1 MLLRYVFIFS
11 LLLGLCAGTEAQQ
24 SPFAPH
30 VTTFRAI
37 VRDFDET
44 SGGYSPAWSPDGRL
58 IAYLAASDNSLWV
71 MVMDAQNPNRVARN
85 VRVSPQNSSQTSFG
99 LNQSRII
106 PRWFREMRH
115 VDWSPVAENGN
126 HRIAFVGNDG
136 GLWMVEG
143 DVTATPMKAQVTPL
157 VRSEDTQT
165 PRLFAPRWSPD
176 GKRIA
181 FVKHQPSRRES
192 SLWLLTLATR
202 KVREIFPG
210 NVVGEPVWAPNGK
223 WLTCTVREREEG
235 KPPRWDIWRISAEGE
250 EPLPL
255 TKEGMCSMPRWSPDG
270 KRMAYVCTMPPP
282 VEQDKELLKIAFFL
296 EPWRGPAAAVH
307 VRTDKGLEFNL
318 SALYVINAD
327 GTQRTSLTETTVRA
341 SAAVNEA
348 FEKVRAEFSAKN
360 SAGGNSSD
368 GSARRMLFQ
377 TVVPIAAR
385 EIHLDTEPAWSSDSK
400 RLAFVRVNFA
410 VKPGVERRCVWTI
423 DVDTKK
429 AEPLTVGGGESAP
442 LWSPQG
448 ARLLVLT
455 KRLLGLEQRESG
467 AGPPPRVRIERL
479 ESLPEIWLV
488 DLGSGNPPK

>member
-1 MLLRYVFIFS
+1 MLLRYVLLFS
-11 LLLGLCAGTEAQQ
+11 YLLGLSAAGVAQ

-44 SGGYSPAWSPDGRL
+44 SGGYSPAWSPDGKL
-58 IAYLAASDNSLWV
+58 VAYLAASDNSLWV
-71 MVMDAQNPNRVARN
+71 AVLDAQSPHRVARH
-85 VRVSPQNSSQTSFG
+85 VRVSPPNAQPPARPT
-99 LNQSRII
+99 

-126 HRIAFVGNDG
+126 YRIAFVGNDG

-143 DVTATPMKAQVTPL
+143 DVTATPLKVQVTPL
-157 VRSEDTQT
+157 VRAEDTRT
-165 PRLFAPRWSPD
+165 LRLFAPRWSPD

-181 FVKHQPSRRES
+181 FVKYQTGRREP
-192 SLWLLTLATR
+192 SLWLLTLPAR
-202 KVREIFPG
+202 KIREIFPG

-223 WLTCTVREREEG
+223 YLTCTVREREEG

-270 KRMAYVCTMPPP
+270 KRIAYVCTLPPP
-282 VEQDKELLKIAFFL
+282 AEQDNDWLNIAFFL

-307 VRTDKGLEFNL
+307 VRTDKGLVFNL
-318 SALYVINAD
+318 SALCVINAD
-327 GTQRTSLTETTVRA
+327 GTQRISLTETAVQA

-348 FEKVRAEFSAKN
+348 FDKVRAAFSAQS
-360 SAGGNSSD
+360 SAGANPSD
-368 GSARRMLFQ
+368 GSARRMLLQ
-377 TVVPIAAR
+377 TVFPLAAR
-385 EIHLDTEPAWSSDSK
+385 EIHLDTEPAWSSDGK
-400 RLAFVRVNFA
+400 RLAFVRVNFTA
-410 VKPGVERRCVWTI
+410 QPGVERRCVWTI
-423 DVDTKK
+423 DLETKQ
-429 AEPLTVGGGESAP
+429 AEPLTVGGGEFAP

-448 ARLLVLT
+448 TRLLILT
-455 KRLLGLEQRESG
+455 KRLLGLAPAR
-467 AGPPPRVRIERL
+467 ARIERL

-488 DLGSGNPPK
+488 DLSGGSPSTHPSAPQ

>member
-1 MLLRYVFIFS
+1 M
-11 LLLGLCAGTEAQQ
+11 AEAQ
-24 SPFAPH
+24 SPFASQ

-44 SGGYSPAWSPDGRL
+44 SGGYSPAWSPDGKL

-71 MVMDAQNPNRVARN
+71 AVMDAQNPSRVARH
-85 VRVSPQNSSQTSFG
+85 VQVSPPV
-99 LNQSRII
+99 QSRDGYGAVTF

-143 DVTATPMKAQVTPL
+143 EVTTTPTKAQVTLL
-157 VRSEDTQT
+157 VRSEDTRT

-181 FVKHQPSRRES
+181 FVKHQPSRRQS
-192 SLWLLTLATR
+192 SLWLLTLPTR

-210 NVVGEPVWAPNGK
+210 DVVGEPVWAPNGK
-223 WLTCTVREREEG
+223 YLTCTVREREEG
-235 KPPRWDIWRISAEGE
+235 QPPRWDIWRISAEGE

-270 KRMAYVCTMPPP
+270 KRVAYVCTLPPP
-282 VEQDKELLKIAFFL
+282 AEQEGELLRIAFFL

-307 VRTDKGLEFNL
+307 VRTERGLAFNL

-327 GTQRTSLTETTVRA
+327 GTQPTPLTETTVQA
-341 SAAVNEA
+341 SASVSEA
-348 FEKVRAEFSAKN
+348 FEKLRAEWN
-360 SAGGNSSD
+360 PSD
-368 GSARRMLFQ
+368 SNARRVLFQ
-377 TVVPIAAR
+377 TVFPITAR
-385 EIHLDTEPAWSSDSK
+385 EIHLDTEPAWSSDGK
-400 RLAFVRVNFA
+400 RLAFVRVHFNA
-410 VKPGVERRCVWTI
+410 QPGVERRCVWMV
-423 DVDTKK
+423 DVETKR
-429 AEPLTVGGGESAP
+429 AEPLTVGGGEFAP

-448 ARLLVLT
+448 MRLLILT

-467 AGPPPRVRIERL
+467 AGSPPRPRIERL

-488 DLGSGNPPK
+488 DWSSGNPPTNPPTPK

>member
-1 MLLRYVFIFS
+1 MSAIRNPLWLTLLRYVFIF
-11 LLLGLCAGTEAQQ
+11 LFLLGLGAAAEAQ
-24 SPFAPH
+24 SPFAPQ

-85 VRVSPQNSSQTSFG
+85 VRVSPQNSHTS
-99 LNQSRII
+99 LRMI

-115 VDWSPVAENGN
+115 IDWSPVTENGSY
-126 HRIAFVGNDG
+126 RIAFVGNDG
-136 GLWMVEG
+136 GLWMAEG
-143 DVTATPMKAQVTPL
+143 DVTSTPTKAQVTPL

-181 FVKHQPSRRES
+181 FVKHQLSRRES
-192 SLWLLTLATR
+192 SLWLLTLPTR

-210 NVVGEPVWAPNGK
+210 DVVGEPAWSPNGK
-223 WLTCTVREREEG
+223 HLTCTVREREEG

-270 KRMAYVCTMPPP
+270 KRVAYICTMPPP
-282 VEQDKELLKIAFFL
+282 AEQNNELLKITFFL

-307 VRTDKGLEFNL
+307 VRTEKGLEFNL
-318 SALYVINAD
+318 PTLHVINAD
-327 GTQRTSLTETTVRA
+327 GTQRTPLMETTVRA

-348 FEKVRAEFSAKN
+348 FEKVRAA
-360 SAGGNSSD
+360 NSSD
-368 GSARRMLFQ
+368 GNAYRMLFQ
-377 TVVPIAAR
+377 TVFPLAAR
-385 EIHLDTEPAWSSDSK
+385 EIHLDTEPAWSSDGK
-400 RLAFVRVNFA
+400 RLAFVRVYFA
-410 VKPGVERRCVWTI
+410 AQPGVERRCVWTI
-423 DVDTKK
+423 DVDTKQ
-429 AEPLTVGGGESAP
+429 AEPLTVGGGEFAP
-442 LWSPQG
+442 AWSPQG
-448 ARLLVLT
+448 ARLLILT

-467 AGPPPRVRIERL
+467 AGPPLRVRIERL

-488 DLGSGNPPK
+488 DLNLGNPPINPPTPK

>member
-1 MLLRYVFIFS
+1 MLLRYVFILS
-11 LLLGLCAGTEAQQ
+11 LLLGLGAGTEAQQ
-24 SPFAPH
+24 SPFAPQ

-44 SGGYSPAWSPDGRL
+44 SGGYSAAWSPDGRL

-71 MVMDAQNPNRVARN
+71 MVMDGQNPNRVARH
-85 VRVSPQNSSQTSFG
+85 VRVSPPHAPNP
-99 LNQSRII
+99 SRTM

-126 HRIAFVGNDG
+126 YRIAFVSHDG

-157 VRSEDTQT
+157 VRSEDPQT

-181 FVKHQPSRRES
+181 FVKHPPSRRES

-210 NVVGEPVWAPNGK
+210 DVVGEPVWAPNGK
-223 WLTCTVREREEG
+223 YLTCTVREREEG

-270 KRMAYVCTMPPP
+270 KRVAYVCTMPPP
-282 VEQDKELLKIAFFL
+282 AEQDKEMLKIVFFL

-307 VRTDKGLEFNL
+307 VRTDKGLEFNR
-318 SALYVINAD
+318 SALYLINAD
-327 GTQRTSLTETTVRA
+327 GTQRTPLTETTVRA

-348 FEKVRAEFSAKN
+348 FEKVRAEASA
-360 SAGGNSSD
+360 SD
-368 GSARRMLFQ
+368 SSARRMLFQ
-377 TVVPIAAR
+377 TVFPLAAR
-385 EIHLDTEPAWSSDSK
+385 EIHLDTEPAWSSDGK
-400 RLAFVRVNFA
+400 RLAFVRVNFT
-410 VKPGVERRCVWTI
+410 VQPGVERRCVWTI
-423 DVDTKK
+423 DVETKQ
-429 AEPLTVGGGESAP
+429 AEPLTVGGGEFAP

-448 ARLLVLT
+448 ARLLLLT
-455 KRLLGLEQRESG
+455 KRLLGLEPRPS
-467 AGPPPRVRIERL
+467 APGPPSRFRIERL
-479 ESLPEIWLV
+479 EGLPEIWLV
-488 DLGSGNPPK
+488 DLSSGNPPTNPPAPQ